1 MQVRVASV
9 LFDYTGGRAELE
21 AEGATPAQV
30 LTDLERRYPGLLFRV
45 VDEQGQLR
53 RHMNL
58 FLDSRACRDLEASLE
73 GVRCLHL
80 LGALSGG

>member
-9 LFDYTGGRAELE
+9 LFEYTGGRAELE
-21 AEGATPAQV
+21 AEGTTPAE
-30 LTDLERRYPGLLFRV
+30 LLADLERRYPGLRFRV
-45 VDEQGQLR
+45 VDEQGALR

-58 FLDSRACRDLEASLE
+58 FLDARPCRDLDQSLE
-73 GVRCLHL
+73 GVRCVHL